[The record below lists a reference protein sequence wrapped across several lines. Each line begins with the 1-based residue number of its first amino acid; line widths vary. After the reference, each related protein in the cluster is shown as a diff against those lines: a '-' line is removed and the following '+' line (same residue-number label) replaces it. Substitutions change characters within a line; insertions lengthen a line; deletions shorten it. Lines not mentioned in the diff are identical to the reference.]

1 MLGEKGK
8 YYGRVWYF
16 RNITGRRQAEDA
28 LRASEEKFRRMFDQS
43 PVGAAIVSPDFR
55 FQQVNGT
62 LCRILGYTE
71 EELRHRTFAD
81 ITHPDHL
88 LTDKENIK
96 RLAAGE
102 ISEYSTEKRYI
113 CKDGRIV
120 WAETSVRP
128 VKDATGQVLCFLPIV
143 VDITGRKEA
152 ELNLR
157 AAYDK
162 LASAEEKLRF
172 QFEELRQ
179 GHERLHA
186 SELRLQRAEMV
197 THLGHWEIHL
207 DTGKMFASAG
217 AGAIYGLN
225 VPDLTLAEI
234 QKIPLPEYRQ
244 VLDAALDTLITKGK
258 PYDLE
263 FKIRRA
269 DDGSLR
275 EIHSIAT
282 YDPEQRVVFGVIHD
296 ITDRKQVEQALRE
309 SEEKYRTLVE
319 TSFDGILVHQDG
331 SVVYANATCV
341 RLMGARS
348 ADEIVGRAV
357 LSFVP
362 PEFRTLVLERMTSAI
377 GEMVPVIRE
386 QFLRIDG
393 SVIDVDVA
401 ARPFTWKA
409 RPAVH
414 VVFRDITASKRVE
427 EALRE
432 NEEKY
437 RELVENANSIIL
449 KWDKTGKITFFNE
462 FAQRFFG
469 YTSDEIIGK
478 PAVGTIVPATESG
491 SDRDLQRMIDDII
504 RHPEN
509 HIFNENENITRDK
522 KRVWIRWQNKPLL
535 DENGQF
541 AGLLSI
547 GTDITGRRQAEE
559 ALRKAHDELE
569 IRVQERTAALRENE
583 ERLRLKLDSILS
595 PDADISDLELT
606 NILDIPEI
614 QSMME
619 DFSRLTGM
627 ATAVLDLKGKVIEA
641 SGWQDICTKFHRVHA
656 EAAGFC
662 KESDLFLARN
672 LKPGEYIAYKCRNN
686 LWDVVTPLYIGNRH
700 VSNIYTGQFLY
711 TDETIPET
719 IFIAQA
725 EKYGFNRDEYLSA
738 LHRVPRFSRKQIDD
752 LMSFMVKLTG
762 FVSRLSYSNLKLARL
777 MAEEKRVREE
787 LENLSGDLEKRV
799 TERTAELSLAQEAFR
814 QANKKLNLLSRITRH
829 DINNQLTILQG
840 FLKILEMKQP
850 DPFLKEYFRK
860 GADAAESIS
869 SIIRFTKEYEE
880 IGVNAPVWQDCRT
893 LLDTASKQVSLGT
906 ITMKNDLPAGT
917 EVFADPMIVK
927 VFYNL
932 MDNAVRY
939 GGKITNIRFS
949 VQESG
954 DDHLLLC
961 EDDGEGIPADQ
972 KEPIFEQGFGRNTGL
987 GLFLA
992 REILGIT
999 GITIRETGEP
1009 GKGARFEMTMPKE
1022 VYRLTDQ

>member
-1 MLGEKGK
+1 MYSVLYVDDETSLLEIAQIFLEESGDF
-8 YYGRVWYF
+8 RVDTVTSAQKALASLVIRSYDAIISDYLMPGMDGIAF
-16 RNITGRRQAEDA
+16 LKAVRERFGDIPFILFTGRGREEVVIDAINNGADSYIQKGGDPQAQFTELVHKIRQA
-28 LRASEEKFRRMFDQS
+28 
-43 PVGAAIVSPDFR
+43 VR
-55 FQQVNGT
+55 FKQM
-62 LCRILGYTE
+62 R
-71 EELRHRTFAD
+71 
-81 ITHPDHL
+81 
-88 LTDKENIK
+88 
-96 RLAAGE
+96 
-102 ISEYSTEKRYI
+102 
-113 CKDGRIV
+113 
-120 WAETSVRP
+120 
-128 VKDATGQVLCFLPIV
+128 
-143 VDITGRKEA
+143 
-152 ELNLR
+152 
-157 AAYDK
+157 
-162 LASAEEKLRF
+162 
-172 QFEELRQ
+172 EELRQ
-179 GHERLHA
+179 SEEQNRVLVDHTQDGAFIMQDGFLRFCNEAFAAMIGFTPSEIIGMPVPGLIAPEDRDLVMERQRSRLAGKSLKESYEFRMLHRDA
-186 SELRLQRAEMV
+186 TTRVPVLLSVGIGTYRNRPAVIGTVHDV
-197 THLGHWEIHL
+197 TKE
-207 DTGKMFASAG
+207 
-217 AGAIYGLN
+217 
-225 VPDLTLAEI
+225 
-234 QKIPLPEYRQ
+234 
-244 VLDAALDTLITKGK
+244 
-258 PYDLE
+258 
-263 FKIRRA
+263 
-269 DDGSLR
+269 R
-275 EIHSIAT
+275 E
-282 YDPEQRVVFGVIHD
+282 R
-296 ITDRKQVEQALRE
+296 EQALRE

-331 SVVYANATCV
+331 SIVYVNATSV
-341 RLMGARS
+341 KLLGARS
-348 ADEIVGRAV
+348 ADEIVGRTV

-414 VVFRDITASKRVE
+414 VVFRDITERKRVE
-427 EALRE
+427 ETLRE
-432 NEEKY
+432 SETKY

-478 PAVGTIVPATESG
+478 PVMGTIVPATESG
-491 SDRDLQRMIDDII
+491 SDRDLQFMIDDII

-509 HIFNENENITRDK
+509 HIFNENENITRDG

-547 GTDITGRRQAEE
+547 GTDMTERRQTEE

-595 PDADISDLELT
+595 PDMDLSDLELV
-606 NILDIPEI
+606 NILDIPVI

-619 DFSRLTGM
+619 DFTRLTGM
-627 ATAVLDLKGKVIEA
+627 ATAVVDLKGKVIEA
-641 SGWQDICTKFHRVHA
+641 TGWQDICTKFHRVNA
-656 EAAGFC
+656 ETAGFC
-662 KESDLFLARN
+662 RESDLYLARN

-686 LWDVVTPLYIGNRH
+686 LWDVVTPLYIGTRH
-700 VSNIYTGQFLY
+700 VSNIYTGQFFY
-711 TDETIPET
+711 DDETLDET
-719 IFIAQA
+719 VFVAQA
-725 EKYGFNRDEYLSA
+725 EKYGFDRDEYLGA

-777 MAEEKRVREE
+777 MAEEKRVQEE
-787 LENLSGDLEKRV
+787 LQKLSGELEKRV

-829 DINNQLTILQG
+829 DINNQLTLLQG

-850 DPFLKEYFRK
+850 DPSLKEYFRK
-860 GADAAESIS
+860 GAHAAESIS

-880 IGVNAPVWQDCRT
+880 IGVNAPVWQNCRA
-893 LLDTASKQVSLGT
+893 LLDTASKQVSLGN

-917 EVFADPMIVK
+917 EMFADPMIVK
-927 VFYNL
+927 VFFNL

-939 GGKITNIRFS
+939 GGKITTIRFF
-949 VQESG
+949 VQGSG
-954 DDHLLLC
+954 DNHRILC

-972 KEPIFEQGFGRNTGL
+972 KEQIFEQGFGRNTGL

-999 GITIRETGEP
+999 GITIQETGEP
-1009 GKGARFEMTMPKE
+1009 GKGARFEMMVPKE
-1022 VYRLTDQ
+1022 VFRFTDQ

>member
-1 MLGEKGK
+1 MYSVLYVDDETSLLEIAQIFLEESGDF
-8 YYGRVWYF
+8 RVDTVTSAQKALASLVIRSYDAIISDYLMPGMDGIAF
-16 RNITGRRQAEDA
+16 LKAVRERFGDIPFILFTGRGREEVVIDAINNGADSYIQKGGDPQAQFTELVHKIRQA
-28 LRASEEKFRRMFDQS
+28 
-43 PVGAAIVSPDFR
+43 VR
-55 FQQVNGT
+55 FKQM
-62 LCRILGYTE
+62 R
-71 EELRHRTFAD
+71 
-81 ITHPDHL
+81 
-88 LTDKENIK
+88 
-96 RLAAGE
+96 
-102 ISEYSTEKRYI
+102 
-113 CKDGRIV
+113 
-120 WAETSVRP
+120 
-128 VKDATGQVLCFLPIV
+128 
-143 VDITGRKEA
+143 
-152 ELNLR
+152 
-157 AAYDK
+157 
-162 LASAEEKLRF
+162 
-172 QFEELRQ
+172 EELRQ
-179 GHERLHA
+179 SEEQNRVLVDHTQDGAFIMQDGFLRFCNEAFAAMIGFTPSEIMGTPVPGLIAPEDRDLVMERQRSRLAGKSLKESYEFRMLHRDA
-186 SELRLQRAEMV
+186 TTRVPVLLSVGIGTYRNRPAVIGTVHDV
-197 THLGHWEIHL
+197 TKE
-207 DTGKMFASAG
+207 
-217 AGAIYGLN
+217 
-225 VPDLTLAEI
+225 
-234 QKIPLPEYRQ
+234 
-244 VLDAALDTLITKGK
+244 
-258 PYDLE
+258 
-263 FKIRRA
+263 
-269 DDGSLR
+269 R
-275 EIHSIAT
+275 E
-282 YDPEQRVVFGVIHD
+282 R
-296 ITDRKQVEQALRE
+296 EQALRE

-331 SVVYANATCV
+331 SIVYVNATSV
-341 RLMGARS
+341 KLLGARS
-348 ADEIVGRAV
+348 ADEIVGRTV

-414 VVFRDITASKRVE
+414 VVFRDITERKRVE
-427 EALRE
+427 ETLRE
-432 NEEKY
+432 SETKY

-478 PAVGTIVPATESG
+478 PVMGTIVPATESG
-491 SDRDLQRMIDDII
+491 SDRDLQFMIDDII

-509 HIFNENENITRDK
+509 HIFNENENITRDG

-547 GTDITGRRQAEE
+547 GTDMTERRQTEE

-595 PDADISDLELT
+595 PDMDLSDLELV
-606 NILDIPEI
+606 NILDIPVI

-619 DFSRLTGM
+619 DFTRLTGM
-627 ATAVLDLKGKVIEA
+627 ATAVVDLKGKVIEA
-641 SGWQDICTKFHRVHA
+641 TGWQDICTKFHRVNA
-656 EAAGFC
+656 ETAGFC
-662 KESDLFLARN
+662 RESDLYLARN

-686 LWDVVTPLYIGNRH
+686 LWDVVTPLYIGTRH
-700 VSNIYTGQFLY
+700 VSNIYTGQFFY
-711 TDETIPET
+711 DDETLDET
-719 IFIAQA
+719 VFVAQA
-725 EKYGFNRDEYLSA
+725 EKYGFDRDEYLGA

-777 MAEEKRVREE
+777 MAEEKRVQEE
-787 LENLSGDLEKRV
+787 LQKLSGELEKRV

-829 DINNQLTILQG
+829 DINNQLTLLQG

-850 DPFLKEYFRK
+850 DPSLKEYFRK
-860 GADAAESIS
+860 GAHAAESIS

-880 IGVNAPVWQDCRT
+880 IGVNAPVWQNCRA
-893 LLDTASKQVSLGT
+893 LLDTASKQVSLGN

-917 EVFADPMIVK
+917 EMFADPMIVK
-927 VFYNL
+927 VFFNL

-939 GGKITNIRFS
+939 GGKITTIRFF
-949 VQESG
+949 VQGSG
-954 DDHLLLC
+954 DNHRILC

-972 KEPIFEQGFGRNTGL
+972 KEQIFEQGFGRNTGL

-999 GITIRETGEP
+999 GITIQETGEP
-1009 GKGARFEMTMPKE
+1009 GKGARFEMMVPKE
-1022 VYRLTDQ
+1022 VFRFTDQ